1 MYSMN
6 YIGKFISNFRDFYN
20 EINTATLTGA
30 IDVIVVEQPD
40 GSYTCSPFHV
50 RFGKLGVL
58 RSREKVVDIEING
71 EPLDIHMKLG
81 DSGEAFFVEE
91 LDELSRDVPPHLAC
105 SPIPTEGGFPIHYH
119 HDTEL
124 DPLGTLGP
132 LAAAAAAQGLTE
144 EWSRRRCNSEVVK
157 RTPKETPTQKFAQ
170 DDIDEHKP
178 SNDLPYEWPHEY
190 GPATEFASDAYPVM
204 PPPPAPASSATT
216 AAASSVPKTFKAE
229 TVSPSESSERTRKL
243 SAVSGE
249 FRPITSDSDSPSGG
263 SRPAPQAAT
272 GPGAAEVVTTPE
284 DGPEEASKVPGKRR
298 RRKRS
303 VMKKKGGLQRKNS
316 EAGEASDT
324 SASVVWESACS
335 VLSAAGKQGAEV
347 AVFTMDDVDGLQRT
361 SPSPSSSTAADTMS
375 ADTPSSPS
383 DLSKAAASLAAEI
396 SRDLSKL
403 QDSSTDFHFFSDT
416 EILPGNNRKSEAI
429 LSRTTR
435 SASDG
440 ILATKPVTKPINVPL
455 VLPVPIPSSLL
466 KFFPDEEDSR
476 PCSPV
481 QSDTEFET
489 HKRPGSA
496 GGGHS
501 ADPSSGVTQSW
512 RWGELP
518 SPPPKA
524 TGTGAGSPD
533 RADNPSSYDEATKQQ
548 DSAAAQKSM
557 LSGMFSF
564 MKKTKRIRHNPE
576 SEGIY
581 LSELNVE
588 DLDPEV
594 AALYFPTSYHRQ
606 GCPAPGECSSI
617 QRDEDAESG
626 NGPSLPQ
633 SPHSVEGAIGG
644 PKSVDSDFEEP
655 KHSFFDKKHFGDISI
670 SLCGNLNNTSGSIAE
685 KFLQHLVTFEDFVNN
700 PKILEDPNLVV
711 RHDGQYYN
719 WKAASPLMVSLL
731 VFRRPLPQDVL
742 KTLATVYMPDNKA
755 NVNSQGK
762 QNDNVA
768 GGRGYSSWFYWRR
781 NDPKKMASDPGVGL
795 TSSPYESDTAIKA
808 ASASTILEMPDDTYR
823 EGENSERDGRPLTLN
838 IPPVGTD
845 LTMSQD
851 RNIGQDQGLHG
862 LPKDSLREEG
872 YNGSNSSDSDDA
884 QRNKSGVKIPVERR
898 SYYQAP
904 EKYRKTLRLSSE
916 QIAQLNLQEG
926 TNEVVF
932 SVTTAYQ
939 GTTRCKCNI
948 YKWKYDDKIVISDID
963 GTITK
968 SDVLGHI
975 LPIVGKDWA
984 QSGVAQL
991 FTKIQNNGYRL
1002 LYLSARAIG
1011 QARVTREYLRS
1022 IKQDDLSLPD
1032 GPLLLNPTSLM
1043 SALHRE
1049 VIERKPEEFKI
1060 SCLRDIQAL
1069 FPSHCKPFYAG
1080 YGNKINDVWAY
1091 RAVGIPIFRIF
1102 TINHRGELKH
1112 ELTQTFQSS
1121 YLNMSCI
1128 VDQMFPARL
1137 EDTSEDYTSFIFWRE
1152 PVDEVHIDLGISSI
1166 SSVSNSLPAKS
1177 GAVAE
1182 QASKK
1187 K

>member
-30 IDVIVVEQPD
+30 IDVIIVEQPD
-40 GSYTCSPFHV
+40 GTFTCSPFHV

-81 DSGEAFFVEE
+81 ESGEAFFVEE
-91 LDELSRDVPPHLAC
+91 VSSDELSEDVPPHLAC
-105 SPIPTEGGFPIHYH
+105 SPIPTEGGFPAHYH
-119 HDTEL
+119 DTNL

-132 LAAAAAAQGLTE
+132 LAAQQQTE

-157 RTPKETPTQKFAQ
+157 RAPKETPTQKFAQ

-178 SNDLPYEWPHEY
+178 NNDIPYEWSHEY
-190 GPATEFASDAYPVM
+190 GPAPELAKLTPPISSPSEPVV
-204 PPPPAPASSATT
+204 ATT
-216 AAASSVPKTFKAE
+216 SGSMPRTFKAE
-229 TVSPSESSERTRKL
+229 TVSPSENSERARKL
-243 SAVSGE
+243 STVSGE
-249 FRPITSDSDSPSGG
+249 FRPISDSLPSESLPSAGKSSQGG
-263 SRPAPQAAT
+263 SM
-272 GPGAAEVVTTPE
+272 EVVTTPE
-284 DGPEEASKVPGKRR
+284 DGPEETTKSTTTNKRR

-303 VMKKKGGLQRKNS
+303 VMKKKGAATPQRKNS

-324 SASVVWESACS
+324 SASIVWESAS
-335 VLSAAGKQGAEV
+335 SMLSAAGKTGSEL
-347 AVFTMDDVDGLQRT
+347 AVFTMDDIDGPQRT
-361 SPSPSSSTAADTMS
+361 SSSPSSSTAADTMS
-375 ADTPSSPS
+375 VDTPTSPV
-383 DLSKAAASLAAEI
+383 DHNKASASLAAEI
-396 SRDLSKL
+396 SRDLSNM
-403 QDSSTDFHFFSDT
+403 QNSSTDFHFFSDT
-416 EILPGNNRKSEAI
+416 EILPGNNS
-429 LSRTTR
+429 
-435 SASDG
+435 
-440 ILATKPVTKPINVPL
+440 
-455 VLPVPIPSSLL
+455 
-466 KFFPDEEDSR
+466 PDEEDSR
-476 PCSPV
+476 PSSPI

-489 HKRPGSA
+489 NKRP
-496 GGGHS
+496 
-501 ADPSSGVTQSW
+501 SGVNATDSASDNGSGAPQSW

-518 SPPPKA
+518 SPPPKSN
-524 TGTGAGSPD
+524 TGGAPD
-533 RADNPSSYDEATKQQ
+533 HTASTSSDDEAKQQ
-548 DSAAAQKSM
+548 DNAAAQKSM

-606 GCPAPGECSSI
+606 GCPAPGECSSL

-655 KHSFFDKKHFGDISI
+655 KHSFFDKKNFSDVSL
-670 SLCGNLNNTSGSIAE
+670 SLCGNLNSPSASIAE
-685 KFLQHLVTFEDFVNN
+685 KFLQHLITFEDLANN
-700 PKILEDPNLVV
+700 PKVIEDPNLVV
-711 RHDGQYYN
+711 RYDGQYYN
-719 WKAASPLMVSLL
+719 WKAASPLIVSLMA
-731 VFRRPLPQDVL
+731 FRRPLPQDVL
-742 KTLATVYMPDNKA
+742 KTLTNEFMPNTQA
-755 NVNSQGK
+755 NVQAK
-762 QNDNVA
+762 QPDNVA

-781 NDPKKMASDPGVGL
+781 NEPKKMASDSGVG
-795 TSSPYESDTAIKA
+795 SSINYQIEHPNKS
-808 ASASTILEMPDDTYR
+808 ASASTILEMPDDGHR
-823 EGENSERDGRPLTLN
+823 EGEATDREGRPLTLE
-838 IPPVGTD
+838 IPPARTD
-845 LTMSQD
+845 VTTSQGLTPT
-851 RNIGQDQGLHG
+851 QDQGLHG
-862 LPKDSLREEG
+862 LPRDNLREEG

-884 QRNKSGVKIPVERR
+884 RGNKSGIKIPVERR
-898 SYYQAP
+898 SYYLAP

-916 QIAQLNLQEG
+916 QIAQLNLHEG

-948 YKWKYDDKIVISDID
+948 YKWRFDDKIVISDID

-1137 EDTSEDYTSFIFWRE
+1137 EDTSEDYTNFVFWRE
-1152 PVDEVHIDLGISSI
+1152 PLLEVHIDLNTALSPSSGSI
-1166 SSVSNSLPAKS
+1166 SSPSKT
-1177 GAVAE
+1177 VATSE
-1182 QASKK
+1182 QSIKK
-1187 K
+1187 GKK

>member
-30 IDVIVVEQPD
+30 IDVIIVEQPD
-40 GSYTCSPFHV
+40 GTFTCSPFHV

-81 DSGEAFFVEE
+81 ESGEAFFVEE
-91 LDELSRDVPPHLAC
+91 VSSDELSEDVPPHLAC
-105 SPIPTEGGFPIHYH
+105 SPIPTEGGFPAHYH
-119 HDTEL
+119 DTNL

-132 LAAAAAAQGLTE
+132 LAAQQQTE

-157 RTPKETPTQKFAQ
+157 RAPKETPTQKFAQ

-178 SNDLPYEWPHEY
+178 NNDIPYEWSHEY
-190 GPATEFASDAYPVM
+190 GPAPELAKLTPPISSPSEPVV
-204 PPPPAPASSATT
+204 ATT
-216 AAASSVPKTFKAE
+216 SGSMPRTFKAE
-229 TVSPSESSERTRKL
+229 TVSPSENSERARKL
-243 SAVSGE
+243 STVSGE
-249 FRPITSDSDSPSGG
+249 FRPISDSLPSESLPSAGKSSQGG
-263 SRPAPQAAT
+263 SM
-272 GPGAAEVVTTPE
+272 EVVTTPE
-284 DGPEEASKVPGKRR
+284 DGPEETTKSTTTNKRR

-303 VMKKKGGLQRKNS
+303 VMKKKGAATPQRKNS

-324 SASVVWESACS
+324 SASIVWESAS
-335 VLSAAGKQGAEV
+335 SMLSAAGKTGSEL
-347 AVFTMDDVDGLQRT
+347 AVFTMDDIDGPQRT
-361 SPSPSSSTAADTMS
+361 SSSPSSSTAADTMS
-375 ADTPSSPS
+375 VDTPTSPV
-383 DLSKAAASLAAEI
+383 DHNKASASLAAEI
-396 SRDLSKL
+396 SRDLSNM
-403 QDSSTDFHFFSDT
+403 QNSSTDFHFFSDT
-416 EILPGNNRKSEAI
+416 EILPGNNS
-429 LSRTTR
+429 
-435 SASDG
+435 
-440 ILATKPVTKPINVPL
+440 
-455 VLPVPIPSSLL
+455 
-466 KFFPDEEDSR
+466 PDEEDSR
-476 PCSPV
+476 PSSPI

-489 HKRPGSA
+489 NKRP
-496 GGGHS
+496 
-501 ADPSSGVTQSW
+501 SGVNATDSASDNGSGAPQSW

-518 SPPPKA
+518 SPPPKSN
-524 TGTGAGSPD
+524 TGGAPD
-533 RADNPSSYDEATKQQ
+533 HTASTSSDDEAKQQ
-548 DSAAAQKSM
+548 D
-557 LSGMFSF
+557 
-564 MKKTKRIRHNPE
+564 N
-576 SEGIY
+576 
-581 LSELNVE
+581 
-588 DLDPEV
+588 
-594 AALYFPTSYHRQ
+594 
-606 GCPAPGECSSI
+606 GECSSL

-655 KHSFFDKKHFGDISI
+655 KHSFFDKKNFSDVSL
-670 SLCGNLNNTSGSIAE
+670 SLCGNLNSPSASIAE
-685 KFLQHLVTFEDFVNN
+685 KFLQHLITFEDLANN
-700 PKILEDPNLVV
+700 PKVIEDPNLVV
-711 RHDGQYYN
+711 RYDGQYYN
-719 WKAASPLMVSLL
+719 WKAASPLIVSLMA
-731 VFRRPLPQDVL
+731 FRRPLPQDVL
-742 KTLATVYMPDNKA
+742 KTLTNEFMPNTQA
-755 NVNSQGK
+755 NVQAK
-762 QNDNVA
+762 QPDNVA

-781 NDPKKMASDPGVGL
+781 NEPKKMASDSGVG
-795 TSSPYESDTAIKA
+795 SSINYQIEHPNKS
-808 ASASTILEMPDDTYR
+808 ASASTILEMPDDGHR
-823 EGENSERDGRPLTLN
+823 EGEATDREGRPLTLE
-838 IPPVGTD
+838 IPPARTD
-845 LTMSQD
+845 VTTSQGLTPT
-851 RNIGQDQGLHG
+851 QDQGLHG
-862 LPKDSLREEG
+862 LPRDNLREEG

-884 QRNKSGVKIPVERR
+884 RGNKSGIKIPVERR
-898 SYYQAP
+898 SYYLAP

-916 QIAQLNLQEG
+916 QIAQLNLHEG

-948 YKWKYDDKIVISDID
+948 YKWRFDDKIVISDID

-1137 EDTSEDYTSFIFWRE
+1137 EDTSEDYTNFVFWRE
-1152 PVDEVHIDLGISSI
+1152 PLLEVHIDLNTALSPSSGSI
-1166 SSVSNSLPAKS
+1166 SSPSKT
-1177 GAVAE
+1177 VATSE
-1182 QASKK
+1182 QSIKK
-1187 K
+1187 GKK